1 LSELE
6 GPDINHASTKDWWN
20 EGPDINHASTKDWWN
35 EGPDGS
41 PSGSSHSPNTTAP
54 ILVYW
59 LILIRLPANYVKST
73 SLVSVT

>member
-1 LSELE
+1 MLLGLSEL
-6 GPDINHASTKDWWN
+6 

-54 ILVYW
+54 ILVY
-59 LILIRLPANYVKST
+59 
-73 SLVSVT
+73 